1 MKTLN
6 KFSTFLVAAAV
17 AAGSLGFTACS
28 DDDDNLAGNK
38 DGVVLQ
44 YFGVMPAT
52 RGQAIE
58 IHGQNLHK
66 VKTVVFPIDVDV
78 TDFTLEGGNLIR
90 VVVPEEALAGHL
102 RLVTMSNDTIV
113 SKSLLSYDEEITVTE
128 VTPVTGLLPG
138 DIVTVKGDCVYNI
151 ASVTF
156 SNGVEVPSIDF
167 VSASRRELK
176 VAVPRGAQSGD
187 ISFTDGAENEPWEY
201 TYPTPLEIISPEVT
215 ALDKTDYDFFEPMTI
230 SGSNLQYVDKIT
242 FPGGVELASDD
253 WTVAEDGSSIKLEVP
268 EECADGE
275 ITLTLASGNTITTP
289 AFTLPLV
296 KIEKTYVDG
305 NEVTAVEDLEVGMT
319 LRFEGQNL
327 DRVKRLFLPGDTQNK
342 FTDYTLEGNT
352 AISFA
357 VTDKFQDGNV
367 TFYQNSCV
375 APTVGVAML
384 VELPY
389 IWKGNVSLG
398 GWSGNLYPATWDAGL
413 WKKFIEREGAV
424 NKPGLMTIYFSHDD
438 AVEGDHILKL
448 TYADWSTAWSKV
460 SPIDPGSG
468 GVIIDPAEKNFKVE
482 IAQADIDRF
491 IAEGSFVIY
500 GCGLNLTAI
509 KYEPGKTI
517 DGGDTPTPS
526 APEPIE
532 VWSGNVD
539 LSWGAGGRVCIPA
552 EYFETAEAGSLLRI
566 HFNCKAGVWCQAQ
579 INDGQWNT
587 EWNWEAVMPE
597 DVFDGDGNP
606 ITKYTAAG
614 TWVPSDMFGWN
625 TFQDYHEADFI
636 ITQAN
641 IDKILANRQ
650 DCDQESAIDCGIIF
664 QGSDVNI
671 TKVEIVP
678 QK

>member
-215 ALDKTDYDFFEPMTI
+215 ALDKTDYDFLEPMTI

-305 NEVTAVEDLEVGMT
+305 NEVTAVEDLEPGMVI
-319 LRFEGQNL
+319 RFEGQNL

-352 AISFA
+352 AISFT

-375 APTVGVAML
+375 APTVGITML
-384 VELPY
+384 VELPT
-389 IWKGNVSLG
+389 IWKGSQKFE
-398 GWSGNLYPATWDAGL
+398 GWSGNMMVFDRNPSL
-413 WKKFIEREGAV
+413 WKKFVLREGAV
-424 NKPGLMTIYFSHDD
+424 NKPGKMTFYFNILAEDS
-438 AVEGDHILKL
+438 HILKL
-448 TYADWSTAWSKV
+448 TYGDWSTPWVNAAA
-460 SPIDPGSG
+460 DPAFDAGSG
-468 GVIIDPAEKNFKVE
+468 GVTISSDAVNYKIEVTQE
-482 IAQADIDRF
+482 DIDQF
-491 IAEGSFVIY
+491 AGGFVIY
-500 GCGLNLTAI
+500 GTGLELTSI
-509 KYEPGKTI
+509 RYEQGSTG
-517 DGGDTPTPS
+517 GGDTPAEKEIQVFTDVVDIDMGTSLGAMNLECKPASSLVDAGMEPGNKLRIYITPT
-526 APEPIE
+526 AEYNMENPAVIVKLFTGHWEPLEFPDLLTNFSPNTPAGEETFQFNE
-532 VWSGNVD
+532 V
-539 LSWGAGGRVCIPA
+539 SWGDMTKID
-552 EYFETAEAGSLLRI
+552 I
-566 HFNCKAGVWCQAQ
+566 
-579 INDGQWNT
+579 
-587 EWNWEAVMPE
+587 
-597 DVFDGDGNP
+597 P
-606 ITKYTAAG
+606 ITNELYK
-614 TWVPSDMFGWN
+614 SL
-625 TFQDYHEADFI
+625 
-636 ITQAN
+636 QATDWGYGLILQGQN
-641 IDKILANRQ
+641 LIFNKIVLVQ
-650 DCDQESAIDCGIIF
+650 
-664 QGSDVNI
+664 
-671 TKVEIVP
+671 
-678 QK
+678 